1 MKKAQKKDIKG
12 KKVLVRS
19 DLNLPIEEGKPV
31 KSLRLK
37 RYADSLRE
45 ISSKGAKTVVM
56 AHQGRP
62 GDKDFGSLKDHVP
75 LLEQE
80 LGRDVGF
87 VNSFFGEELPR
98 TLEKMDEGD
107 ICLLENVR
115 FLSEE
120 IRKGSVEKHSND
132 FFVKH
137 ISSYFDAYINDGFS
151 VAHRPHGSMMGFIGR
166 LETFSGPL
174 MSEEVK
180 ECSKARDA
188 VENPV
193 LVLGGAKPS
202 DIVKMLENMIDRAKK
217 VLLGGIPGEIALKLR
232 GVPLDKKYSWIKDR
246 KLNKGEKELL
256 DLMKENQDKFVVPVD
271 IRNEK
276 GEVSVS
282 KLDGTEMIWDIGPKT
297 SKKYA
302 EIIDE
307 ADSVIMKGPMGA
319 YEEGFKRGS
328 LEVLEEV
335 KNCDGFTLLGGG
347 HTSTLLN
354 QSNFSVNDF
363 SHVSI
368 AGGAFVRFMSGED
381 LPVIEAISKYS

>member
-1 MKKAQKKDIKG
+1 MKEAQKKDIKG

-37 RYADSLRE
+37 KYADSLKE
-45 ISSKGAKTVVM
+45 ISYKGAKTVVM

-62 GDKDFGSLKDHVP
+62 GDKDFGSLKEHVP

-80 LGRDVGF
+80 LGRDIEF

-98 TLEKMDEGD
+98 TLEKMREGD

-120 IRKGSVEKHSND
+120 LRKGSVEMHSED

-137 ISSYFDAYINDGFS
+137 ISRHFDIFINDSFS
-151 VAHRPHGSMMGFIGR
+151 VAHRPHGSMMGFMKN
-166 LETFSGPL
+166 LKTFAGPL
-174 MSEEVK
+174 MSEEIK

-193 LVLGGAKPS
+193 LILGGAKPS
-202 DIVKMLENMIDRAKK
+202 DLVKMLDSMVERAEK
-217 VLLGGIPGEIALKLR
+217 VLMGGIPGEIALKLN
-232 GVPLDKKYSWIKDR
+232 GKPIDKKYSWIKDR

-256 DLMKENQDKFVVPVD
+256 DIMKENQDKFVLPVD
-271 IRNEK
+271 IRNDK

-297 SKKYA
+297 SEKYS
-302 EIIDE
+302 EIIDGAE
-307 ADSVIMKGPMGA
+307 SVIMKGPMGA
-319 YEEGFKRGS
+319 YEEGYSQGS
-328 LEVLEEV
+328 LEVLEAV
-335 KNCDGFTLLGGG
+335 KKCDGFTLLGGG

-354 QSNFSVNDF
+354 QSNFSLKDF

-368 AGGAFVRFMSGED
+368 AGGAFVRFMSGEE
-381 LPVIEAISKYS
+381 LPVIEAILKYS